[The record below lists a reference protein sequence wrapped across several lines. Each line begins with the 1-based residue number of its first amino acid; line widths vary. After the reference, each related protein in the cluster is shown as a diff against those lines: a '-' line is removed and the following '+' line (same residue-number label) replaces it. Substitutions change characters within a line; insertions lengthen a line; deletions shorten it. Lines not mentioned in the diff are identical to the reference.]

1 MANPRILLAEGDPTH
16 RLLIKSILGENRY
29 TIVEVED
36 GIKAVEAFSRE
47 DFDLVMLDV
56 DLPHLS
62 GFGTMSEI
70 RKIKKEFNVP
80 IVLVTGKGGDS
91 EEIAEGLRS
100 GADDFITKPFRTEE
114 MRARVEALYR
124 LSSSQREQIKQQKE
138 LAKFDLLKQVVITLA
153 HYIND
158 ANSTI
163 SLYCQTTPPEDKD
176 KVREMIRK
184 TMEQSCKIVAVV
196 ESLNKMME
204 SLEKDAERT
213 GIKTVESIKVTE
225 YIPGVKWV
233 DIRETFRKCLSET
246 RRKYRLK

>member
-138 LAKFDLLKQVVITLA
+138 LAQFRLLAQVVITLS
-153 HYIND
+153 HYIYN
-158 ANSTI
+158 AVNSI
-163 SLYCQTTPPEDKD
+163 SLYCQTTRPADED
-176 KVREMIRK
+176 KVREMISV
-184 TMEQSCKIVAVV
+184 TEEQLKKIVAVV
-196 ESLNKMME
+196 KSLDE
-204 SLEKDAERT
+204 IAQQT
-213 GIKTVESIKVTE
+213 TIKTVE
-225 YIPGVKWV
+225 YPGAELEMI
-233 DIRETFRKCLSET
+233 DISET
-246 RRKYRLK
+246 LEKYLGKIK

>member
-1 MANPRILLAEGDPTH
+1 MAKPRILLAEGDPTH

-138 LAKFDLLKQVVITLA
+138 LAQFRLLAQVVITLS
-153 HYIND
+153 HYIYN
-158 ANSTI
+158 AVNSI
-163 SLYCQTTPPEDKD
+163 SLYCQTTRPADED
-176 KVREMIRK
+176 KVREMISV
-184 TMEQSCKIVAVV
+184 TEEQLKKIVAVV
-196 ESLNKMME
+196 KSLDE
-204 SLEKDAERT
+204 IAQQT
-213 GIKTVESIKVTE
+213 TIKTVE
-225 YIPGVKWV
+225 YPGAELEMI
-233 DIRETFRKCLSET
+233 DISET
-246 RRKYRLK
+246 LEKYLGKIK